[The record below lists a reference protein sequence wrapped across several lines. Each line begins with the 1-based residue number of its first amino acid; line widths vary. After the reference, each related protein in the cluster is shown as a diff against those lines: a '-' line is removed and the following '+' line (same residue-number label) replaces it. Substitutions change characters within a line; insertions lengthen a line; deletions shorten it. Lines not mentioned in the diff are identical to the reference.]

1 MRRSPFTTVIL
12 LLPVLLALGVSATP
26 EGPEA
31 ASSIMPKATQR
42 TWLER
47 FDMRN
52 KAAKEVKL
60 PKKISEAS
68 GLAMSDDG
76 RLFCHDDEKAVIY
89 QLDERTGRIVKE
101 FQLGARPVYGDFEG
115 IAIKGPTFYLVTSSG
130 NIYEA
135 EEGNDN
141 EGVSYRFYNTHL
153 TEKNDVEGLEYDG
166 TRDCL
171 LLACKGDPVKGY
183 AGYKVV
189 YAFDLRTLTLSEQ
202 PRLLISIRAVR
213 ADSRKGDFAPS
224 GIAWQ
229 ERSGTFFII
238 SAAGESIIEI
248 TRDGIVLGQEELP
261 KKVNP
266 HPEGITFAADGTMI
280 ICNDGQ
286 GDRGSLTIYTL
297 AR

>member
-1 MRRSPFTTVIL
+1 MLRSSVTIGTM
-12 LLPVLLALGVSATP
+12 LLPVLLTLGIAPTA
-26 EGPEA
+26 EA
-31 ASSIMPKATQR
+31 PGAAFSSMPQTIGR
-42 TWLER
+42 SWLDR
-47 FDMRN
+47 FDMKNRPVR
-52 KAAKEVKL
+52 EVKL

-89 QLDERTGRIVKE
+89 QLDERTGRIIKE

-141 EGVSYRFYNTHL
+141 EGVSYRFYSTYL

-166 TRDCL
+166 TNNCL

-189 YAFDLRTLTLSEQ
+189 YAFDLRSMTLRDQ
-202 PRLLISIRAVR
+202 PQLLISIKAVQ
-213 ADSRKGDFAPS
+213 ADARKGNFAPS

-229 ERSGTFFII
+229 QRSETFFII

-248 TRDGIVLGQEELP
+248 TREGIVLGQEELP
-261 KKVNP
+261 RKVNP

-286 GDRGSLTIYTL
+286 GDRGSLTFYTL
-297 AR
+297 VR